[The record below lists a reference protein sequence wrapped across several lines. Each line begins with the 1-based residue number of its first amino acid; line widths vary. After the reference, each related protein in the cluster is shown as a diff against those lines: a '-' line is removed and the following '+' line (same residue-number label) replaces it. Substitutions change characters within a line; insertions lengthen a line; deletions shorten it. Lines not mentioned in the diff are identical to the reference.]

1 MMFIA
6 LDLHSHQLCFK
17 YQKNKHK
24 GVSNHLNPKLNA
36 SSKAKSIGIKV
47 DLYIEYPGQL
57 NLVMSFFFLA
67 PPLLILILLK

>member
-17 YQKNKHK
+17 YQKNNTR

-47 DLYIEYPGQL
+47 DLYIEYPGHL
-57 NLVMSFFFLA
+57 NLVMSFYFW
-67 PPLLILILLK
+67 LLPC